1 MAPFGRYFRSLSGAT
16 FSLQANTPETP
27 VEDHFYVLDAGEVLL
42 ETDDFG
48 LAEARYKEL
57 CRAYWDAHLESPDV
71 AVGLAS
77 AWGLL
82 GLDSE
87 HAQAVKLITRNGTAA
102 DHKRLQ
108 QLRNRARHS
117 KGAVGW
123 RRRSA

>member
-1 MAPFGRYFRSLSGAT
+1 MAPFGRYFRSLSGGT
-16 FSLQANTPETP
+16 FSLQANTPDAP
-27 VEDHFYVLDAGEVLL
+27 VEGHFYVFDAGELL
-42 ETDDFG
+42 FESEDFG

-57 CRAYWDAHLESPDV
+57 CRAHWDANLGSADV

-87 HAQAVKLITRNGTAA
+87 HPQAVKLITQNGTAA

-108 QLRNRARHS
+108 QLRNRARHA
-117 KGAVGW
+117 KGGAGW